1 MTNRGRKAVF
11 SNNKNIVAALTGELT
26 VSRPLVIQLV
36 EMGYLEVEEVD
47 TGVRGRPP
55 HQYVL
60 TGKANGLIALAKNW
74 K

>member
-1 MTNRGRKAVF
+1 MAKRGKKATF
-11 SNNKNIVAALTGELT
+11 SNTKNIVAALTGELK

-36 EMGYLEVEEVD
+36 EMGYLEVEEVT
-47 TGVRGRPP
+47 TGVCGRPP

-60 TGKANGLIALAKNW
+60 TGKANGLIALSKNW